1 MKRREFIA
9 KLSYSVTKQA
19 TSWRVQEH
27 DNLPQPLAPG

>member
-1 MKRREFIA
+1 MKRRAFIA

-19 TSWRVQEH
+19 TSWCVQEH